1 MKMATTG
8 KYTALKNLSIDGKM
22 YPIGAD
28 VSWWD
33 RAPEFVGKSVHL
45 EKIDKRADKPIKNL
59 NGEPYYTGLGD
70 DELRVY
76 AKAQGVNVTWNM
88 KRETILER
96 LAEVD

>member
-45 EKIDKRADKPIKNL
+45 EKIEKRAGSPAVD
-59 NGEPYYTGLGD
+59 GLGD